1 MRTLCIQAELNEGKG
16 IVMGDSLKGRV
27 ALVSGAVGGIGQAIA
42 SHLAQEG
49 AALALHYFVEPDEMA
64 TAFLKDFT
72 QQGYQAKLY
81 KGDLST
87 YENVTSLVER
97 VIKDF
102 GQVDILVNNAGI
114 TMDRTLK
121 NMAPEEWE
129 KVIAVDLSSVFYCSK
144 AVINQ
149 MLARGYGRI
158 ISISSVVGQKG
169 NVGQTNYAAAKAA
182 IIGFTKS
189 LALET
194 AKKGITVNAVA
205 PGFVKT
211 AMTDK
216 IPKDIMDKILE
227 GIPVGRLAE
236 PGEIGR
242 AVLFLADEKS
252 SYITG
257 QVLSVNGGLYM

>member
-1 MRTLCIQAELNEGKG
+1 
-16 IVMGDSLKGRV
+16 MGDALKGRV
-27 ALVSGAVGGIGQAIA
+27 ALVTGAVGGIGQAIA
-42 SHLAQEG
+42 SLLAEEG
-49 AALALHYFVEPDEMA
+49 AGLALHYLVESDEVA
-64 TAFLKDFT
+64 AEFLKGFT
-72 QQGYQAKLY
+72 RQGYQAKTY
-81 KGDLST
+81 KADLSRH
-87 YENVTSLVER
+87 EEVTAVVETI
-97 VIKDF
+97 IKDF
-102 GQVDILVNNAGI
+102 GQIDILVNNAGI
-114 TMDRTLK
+114 TKDRTLK
-121 NMAPEEWE
+121 NMTPDEWE

-216 IPKDIMDKILE
+216 IPKEIVEKIVE
-227 GIPVGRLAE
+227 TIPIGRMAEPWEIARAVVFLAE
-236 PGEIGR
+236 
-242 AVLFLADEKS
+242 EKS
-252 SYITG
+252 SYMTG

>member
-1 MRTLCIQAELNEGKG
+1 
-16 IVMGDSLKGRV
+16 MGENLKDRV
-27 ALVSGAVGGIGQAIA
+27 ALVSGAVGGIGQAI
-42 SHLAQEG
+42 SYLLGQEG
-49 AALALHYFVEPDEMA
+49 ATLGLHYLVEPDHVA
-64 TAFLKDFT
+64 QAFLQEFT
-72 QQGYQAKLY
+72 QRGYRGKLF
-81 KGDLST
+81 KADLS
-87 YENVTSLVER
+87 EFDAVTSLAEAVVKE
-97 VIKDF
+97 F
-102 GQVDILVNNAGI
+102 GRIDILVNNAGI

-121 NMAPEEWE
+121 NMSPNEWE

-169 NVGQTNYAAAKAA
+169 NIGQTNYAAAKAA

-211 AMTDK
+211 AMTEK
-216 IPKDIMDKILE
+216 IPKDIMDKVIE
-227 GIPVGRLAE
+227 TIPAGRLAE
-236 PGEIGR
+236 PWEIAR
-242 AVLFLADEKS
+242 AVLFLADEQS

-257 QVLSVNGGLYM
+257 QVINVNGGLYM

>member
-1 MRTLCIQAELNEGKG
+1 
-16 IVMGDSLKGRV
+16 MGDSLKGRV
-27 ALVSGAVGGIGQAIA
+27 ALVSGAVGGIGQAI
-42 SHLAQEG
+42 SFLLAQEG
-49 AALALHYFVEPDEMA
+49 ATLALHYFVEPDEVA
-64 TAFLKDFT
+64 AAFLKEFT
-72 QQGYQAKLY
+72 HQGYQAKLY
-81 KGDLST
+81 KTDLSR
-87 YENVTSLVER
+87 YEDVTSLAEA

-102 GQVDILVNNAGI
+102 GQIDILVNNAGI
-114 TMDRTLK
+114 TMDKTLK
-121 NMAPEEWE
+121 NMTPDEWE

-144 AVINQ
+144 ALINQ
-149 MLARGYGRI
+149 MLTRGYGRI

-182 IIGFTKS
+182 IIGFTKA

-216 IPKDIMDKILE
+216 IPKEIMAKIVE
-227 GIPVGRLAE
+227 GIPTARLAE
-236 PGEIGR
+236 PWEIGR

>member
-1 MRTLCIQAELNEGKG
+1 MPDL
-16 IVMGDSLKGRV
+16 LKGRV
-27 ALVSGAVGGIGQAIA
+27 ALVTGAVGGIGQAI
-42 SHLAQEG
+42 SFQLAQEG
-49 AALALHYFVEPDEMA
+49 ATVALHYLVEPEEIADSL
-64 TAFLKDFT
+64 LKEFT
-72 QQGYQAKLY
+72 QRGYQARLY
-81 KGDLST
+81 KADLSK
-87 YENVTSLVER
+87 VEE
-97 VIKDF
+97 VNAFCETVLKDF
-102 GQVDILVNNAGI
+102 GQIDILVNNAGI

-121 NMAPEEWE
+121 NMTSQEWE

-144 AVINQ
+144 AVLNQ

-194 AKKGITVNAVA
+194 ARKGITANAVA

-211 AMTDK
+211 AMTEK
-216 IPKDIMDKILE
+216 IPVDIMEKIRE
-227 GIPVGRLAE
+227 SIPVGRLAE
-236 PGEIGR
+236 PAEIAR
-242 AVLFLADEKS
+242 AVLFLAEEKA

-257 QVLSVNGGLYM
+257 QVLNINGGLYM